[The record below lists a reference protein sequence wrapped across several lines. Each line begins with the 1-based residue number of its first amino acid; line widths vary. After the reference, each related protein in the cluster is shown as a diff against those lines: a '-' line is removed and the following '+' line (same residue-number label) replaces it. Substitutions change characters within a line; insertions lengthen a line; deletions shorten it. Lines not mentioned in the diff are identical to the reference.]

1 MPLRLL
7 YPADSFKPKTVD
19 ETYAEEH
26 AAACSAGWPVSL
38 FNFEEFQAGS
48 FRPFPKLEAGETL
61 LYRGWM
67 LTGTEYRRLHDV
79 LHQQHVI
86 MVTSP
91 ENYLLCHHLPGWYD
105 LLKHWT
111 TETFF
116 FPEDA
121 DVAGALAERGW
132 TGCFLKDYVKSL
144 STDGGS
150 VVRDLSTIPAV
161 IEKMKKYRGQIEG
174 GLCARRLE
182 NYLPGSER
190 RFFVCR
196 GRAHGDHEEPPT
208 PVLEAAAIVPSA
220 FFTVDV
226 AETEDGRTRIVELGD
241 GQVSDRKHWSA
252 EALVK
257 MLGTPC

>member
-1 MPLRLL
+1 MRLL
-7 YPADSFKPKTVD
+7 YPADSFKPKAVD
-19 ETYAEEH
+19 ETYADEH
-26 AAACSAGWPVSL
+26 AAARHAGWTVSL
-38 FNFEEFQAGS
+38 FNFEEFQAGN
-48 FRPFPKLEAGETL
+48 FRPFPRCEASETL

-67 LTGTEYRRLHDV
+67 LTGSEYQKLHTELSRQDV
-79 LHQQHVI
+79 G

-91 ENYLLCHHLPGWYD
+91 EHYLLCHHLPGWYE

-111 TETFF
+111 VETLF
-116 FPEDA
+116 FPEGA

-132 TGCFLKDYVKSL
+132 EGCFLKDYVKSL

-190 RFFVCR
+190 RFFVYR
-196 GRAHGDHEEPPT
+196 GRAHGDHEEPPA
-208 PVLEAAAIVPSA
+208 PVLEAAAIVPSP
-220 FFTVDV
+220 FFTVDI
-226 AETEDGRTRIVELGD
+226 AQSDDGRTRIVELGD

-252 EALVK
+252 DSLVQ
-257 MLGTPC
+257 MLGPPC